1 MKSVKI
7 NIKLPSNNELQKE
20 IQQAVKLMEKYSLL
34 EMKIDTKSFT
44 KSLSSMS
51 NELAKLKTQL
61 SKFDVLDNL
70 SNSTKV
76 NDNTKAIKSQ
86 TEALK
91 EQIKVQEILKGG
103 TVLKTSQT
111 EQVNNGGT
119 KDLIKDY
126 QTIKLLSGE
135 IVQVMNTYDAKTKEI
150 VGTIITTTNEI
161 EKQRQAEEKIANTI
175 ANMQNKLS
183 QASTNGLIN
192 PSVIS
197 DLGNKLNSINT
208 DTSENEIKQL
218 QQAIN
223 NLSSSDKNIV
233 RLQNAIS
240 SMENSLKS
248 TRGKYGSLVNINDL
262 KKSTDEINRLKQ
274 LLGDLMN
281 GKVISS
287 SKLTSEIN
295 KGSNALKEMTT
306 NCKTSS
312 SAIKTA
318 SQDASDFGSAIQR
331 AFANTGIFLSTATAI
346 RSITNELKNAS
357 SYIIELDERLTN
369 IQMITGK
376 SSSSVEAIT
385 NDFKNLGKELHTT
398 NSELMAGAE
407 EILRAGYDLTTAKQM
422 MEASIIGAKI
432 SGQTT
437 ATVTEQ
443 LIAIKN
449 AFNLEGS
456 SMSNVIDIIS
466 KMDDTSATSFR
477 EIAEAIQR
485 TAYSAQQANTPLENL
500 VAYITTVS
508 EKTRRSAETIGES
521 FKSIYSRYS
530 NIKLGN
536 MDDEGK
542 SINDVETALARV
554 DIKLRDSVNSFRD
567 FDDVLLEFVEKYQKG
582 TMAQTDYLAVVNT
595 LAGTRQKETLMA
607 LVENFDAVKKHQDDM
622 TASIG
627 SAKSKF
633 DDVYSDSLDAKIN
646 DLKRSF
652 EGLYETLL
660 NSSSLGIGIEAMTS
674 VIDGISNVGNTLG
687 VLPTSIVSVVTAL
700 TLFNSKFRESSAVM
714 TSFIPGIS
722 SIQTNLKLFE
732 KDLTNQVS
740 TLKLNISSIKDY
752 VNSTDKMG
760 HPIANAGKELL
771 GLNTKL
777 ALTTAKLV
785 ATKVAS
791 VALSSVLSMGLSLAI
806 ATMVSAV
813 GKGVTSLANLG
824 KELKEFN
831 AEYSNL
837 GGDTGNFDYLLSR
850 YETLKGELNNLKQGT
865 QEYSDVES
873 NLKDIQEILVGV
885 YGDKIVMIENDTSA
899 KEINLEKT
907 KELNKEEQIL
917 AETRAKNVLDKNFV
931 KDTEDIDKTIEKYKE
946 AYKLLEDYNSKS
958 NTNILANLGDTGKID
973 ASFIETLKTG
983 GDLLPILTDNAEE
996 STEQLKA
1003 LYEATGVMALADKK
1017 WEEAHYKLGSA
1028 LGYTRDEIYNT
1039 QSEVEGLKD
1048 STGDDPLS
1056 GLKDSAEDA
1065 EASIKNLNDTLSGL
1079 KNTNEIIKQAIEE
1092 FTAYGELSEQTFDKI
1107 LSSGTP
1113 EMVTALQDANTF
1125 LETYNRLLVEGEE
1138 LEENQRQAII
1148 NKNNEILNLANTTA
1162 DVIDQNATN
1171 YNIDADNYAK
1181 ANESKIEN
1189 SILFTNKTIDE
1200 TANATTQNGKNYVTD
1215 QENFR
1220 GIMQGKLG
1228 IADDFANGAMSGIAT
1243 FVTNA
1248 GENYVRDSD
1257 NFVTQVNVKIEAMRR
1272 LQETLDTFASN
1283 KIEFG
1288 GGRGILKPTDTA
1300 LKDMGIIINKTGGGS
1315 YVNASKGGGYVGG
1328 SANRVNNGVG
1338 HGANSSNG
1346 SGLGSGS
1353 TAKEIE
1359 DLEDLTDRY
1368 YNYEDAIEDVNNALE
1383 ITKHL
1388 RENSYG
1394 IEKIK
1399 YMQKEIDLYKQQQK
1413 AIENYIN
1420 AYKKEQ
1426 QEIKNS
1432 IVSQGAKVDSNG
1444 NITNYNELLN
1454 SKRNWANSLS
1464 GSAKENAIDS
1474 VKDLEESLKR
1484 YTELTNNLI
1493 PSMEKEWQSLGSTI
1507 KSVYKEQAEVISK
1520 VEQDIYETIKYYAE
1534 RTTETKQKE
1543 LQKQIDLLNK
1553 SYDDEAEEE
1562 ALNKQRQTVTE
1573 LLNEMAK
1580 YESSVDAKG
1589 KAKYQQLLAEYE
1601 EQQAELNNMIKEAQ
1615 KEYMIAGIEEEKDKL
1630 DEELEDL
1637 LSPANMNKLIADAL
1651 SSGMVEIG
1659 GEVVDLSKA
1668 MSTMLQETTIGTQT
1682 LIQANNEWVNSLKE
1696 ATGLYSNISDINS
1709 KLGLTSIS
1717 GLSGRNV
1724 DNRAITIQ
1732 VSVPEVAGGV
1742 TGQDVANEIKKALKE
1757 YDNKF
1762 K

>member
-1 MKSVKI
+1 MK
-7 NIKLPSNNELQKE
+7 
-20 IQQAVKLMEKYSLL
+20 
-34 EMKIDTKSFT
+34 
-44 KSLSSMS
+44 
-51 NELAKLKTQL
+51 
-61 SKFDVLDNL
+61 
-70 SNSTKV
+70 
-76 NDNTKAIKSQ
+76 
-86 TEALK
+86 
-91 EQIKVQEILKGG
+91 
-103 TVLKTSQT
+103 
-111 EQVNNGGT
+111 
-119 KDLIKDY
+119 
-126 QTIKLLSGE
+126 
-135 IVQVMNTYDAKTKEI
+135 
-150 VGTIITTTNEI
+150 
-161 EKQRQAEEKIANTI
+161 
-175 ANMQNKLS
+175 
-183 QASTNGLIN
+183 
-192 PSVIS
+192 
-197 DLGNKLNSINT
+197 
-208 DTSENEIKQL
+208 
-218 QQAIN
+218 
-223 NLSSSDKNIV
+223 
-233 RLQNAIS
+233 
-240 SMENSLKS
+240 
-248 TRGKYGSLVNINDL
+248 
-262 KKSTDEINRLKQ
+262 
-274 LLGDLMN
+274 
-281 GKVISS
+281 
-287 SKLTSEIN
+287 
-295 KGSNALKEMTT
+295 
-306 NCKTSS
+306 
-312 SAIKTA
+312 
-318 SQDASDFGSAIQR
+318 
-331 AFANTGIFLSTATAI
+331 
-346 RSITNELKNAS
+346 
-357 SYIIELDERLTN
+357 
-369 IQMITGK
+369 
-376 SSSSVEAIT
+376 
-385 NDFKNLGKELHTT
+385 
-398 NSELMAGAE
+398 
-407 EILRAGYDLTTAKQM
+407 
-422 MEASIIGAKI
+422 
-432 SGQTT
+432 
-437 ATVTEQ
+437 VTEC
-443 LIAIKN
+443 K
-449 AFNLEGS
+449 
-456 SMSNVIDIIS
+456 
-466 KMDDTSATSFR
+466 

-627 SAKSKF
+627 SAKTKF

-660 NSSSLGIGIEAMTS
+660 NSSSLGIGIESITS

-687 VLPTSIVSVVTAL
+687 VLPTSIVAVVTAL
-700 TLFNSKFRESSAVM
+700 TLFNSKFRESSAVL
-714 TSFIPGIS
+714 TSFIPGIN

-732 KDLTNQVS
+732 KDLINQIS

-760 HPIANAGKELL
+760 PPIANAGKELL

-850 YETLKGELNNLKQGT
+850 YETLRGELKHLKQGT

-873 NLKDIQEILVGV
+873 NLKYIQETLVGV
-885 YGDKIVMIENDTSA
+885 YGDKIVMIENDTLA

-931 KDTEDIDKTIEKYKE
+931 KDTDDIDKTIEKYKE
-946 AYKLLEDYNSKS
+946 AYNLLEGYNDKS
-958 NTNILANLGDTGKID
+958 NTNILANLGDVGKID

-1003 LYEATGVMALADKK
+1003 LYEATGVMALEDKK

-1028 LGYTRDEIYNT
+1028 LGYTKDEIYKT
-1039 QSEVEGLKD
+1039 QKEVEGLEN
-1048 STGDDPLS
+1048 SISDDPLG
-1056 GLKDSAEDA
+1056 GLANSAEDA
-1065 EASIKNLNDTLSGL
+1065 TNSIKGLNDELSNL
-1079 KNTNEIIKQAIEE
+1079 KNSNEIIKQAIDE
-1092 FTAYGELSEQTFDKI
+1092 FNEYGGILTTETYDKI

-1113 EMVTALQDANTF
+1113 EMIAGLSDANTF
-1125 LETYNRLLVEGEE
+1125 LETYNRLLEEGVS
-1138 LEENQRQAII
+1138 LEEQKRQSIV
-1148 NKNNEILNLANTTA
+1148 NNALELVNEGNAVSSL
-1162 DVIDQNATN
+1162 VDQNAQN
-1171 YNIDADNYAK
+1171 YSIDSQNH
-1181 ANESKIEN
+1181 ANATESKIEN
-1189 SILFTNKTIDE
+1189 SILFTNKVIDGTAE
-1200 TANATTQNGKNYVTD
+1200 TTTKSGKNYSID

-1220 GIMQGKLG
+1220 GITQGKLG
-1228 IADDFANGAMSGIAT
+1228 IADDFVNGAMGGIAT

-1248 GENYVRDSD
+1248 GANYVTDSS
-1257 NFVTQVNVKIEAMRR
+1257 NFVDQVNVKIEAMRR

-1300 LKDMGIIINKTGGGS
+1300 LKDIGIIINKTGGGS

-1328 SANRVNNGVG
+1328 SANRVNSGVG

-1346 SGLGSGS
+1346 SGSGSGS

-1432 IVSQGAKVDSNG
+1432 IVSKGAKVDNNG

-1464 GSAKENAIDS
+1464 GSAKESAISS
-1474 VKDLEESLKR
+1474 VKELEESLKR

-1534 RTTETKQKE
+1534 KSTETKQKE

-1589 KAKYQQLLAEYE
+1589 KLKYQQLLAEYE

-1615 KEYMIAGIEEEKDKL
+1615 KESMIAGIEEEKDKL

-1682 LIQANNEWVNSLKE
+1682 LIQANNELVNSLKE
-1696 ATGLYSNISDINS
+1696 STGLYSNTADINS
-1709 KLGLTSIS
+1709 KLGLTSVS
-1717 GLSGRNV
+1717 GLSGRNI

>member
-1 MKSVKI
+1 MK
-7 NIKLPSNNELQKE
+7 
-20 IQQAVKLMEKYSLL
+20 
-34 EMKIDTKSFT
+34 
-44 KSLSSMS
+44 
-51 NELAKLKTQL
+51 
-61 SKFDVLDNL
+61 
-70 SNSTKV
+70 
-76 NDNTKAIKSQ
+76 
-86 TEALK
+86 
-91 EQIKVQEILKGG
+91 
-103 TVLKTSQT
+103 
-111 EQVNNGGT
+111 
-119 KDLIKDY
+119 
-126 QTIKLLSGE
+126 
-135 IVQVMNTYDAKTKEI
+135 
-150 VGTIITTTNEI
+150 
-161 EKQRQAEEKIANTI
+161 
-175 ANMQNKLS
+175 
-183 QASTNGLIN
+183 
-192 PSVIS
+192 
-197 DLGNKLNSINT
+197 
-208 DTSENEIKQL
+208 
-218 QQAIN
+218 
-223 NLSSSDKNIV
+223 
-233 RLQNAIS
+233 
-240 SMENSLKS
+240 
-248 TRGKYGSLVNINDL
+248 
-262 KKSTDEINRLKQ
+262 
-274 LLGDLMN
+274 
-281 GKVISS
+281 
-287 SKLTSEIN
+287 
-295 KGSNALKEMTT
+295 
-306 NCKTSS
+306 
-312 SAIKTA
+312 
-318 SQDASDFGSAIQR
+318 
-331 AFANTGIFLSTATAI
+331 
-346 RSITNELKNAS
+346 
-357 SYIIELDERLTN
+357 
-369 IQMITGK
+369 
-376 SSSSVEAIT
+376 
-385 NDFKNLGKELHTT
+385 
-398 NSELMAGAE
+398 
-407 EILRAGYDLTTAKQM
+407 
-422 MEASIIGAKI
+422 
-432 SGQTT
+432 
-437 ATVTEQ
+437 VTEC
-443 LIAIKN
+443 K
-449 AFNLEGS
+449 
-456 SMSNVIDIIS
+456 
-466 KMDDTSATSFR
+466 

-760 HPIANAGKELL
+760 PPIANAGKELL

-873 NLKDIQEILVGV
+873 NLKDIQETLVGV

-946 AYKLLEDYNSKS
+946 VYKLLEDYNSKS

-1056 GLKDSAEDA
+1056 GLTNSAEEA
-1065 EASIKNLNDTLSGL
+1065 ETAIKNLNDTLSGL
-1079 KNTNEIIKQAIEE
+1079 KDTNKIIQQAIDE
-1092 FTAYGELSEQTFDKI
+1092 FNEYGGILTTETYDKI
-1107 LSSGTP
+1107 LSNGTP
-1113 EMVTALQDANTF
+1113 EMVVALQDANSF
-1125 LETYNRLLVEGEE
+1125 LETYNRLLAEGQE
-1138 LEENQRQAII
+1138 LEEAQRQAII
-1148 NKNNEILNLANTTA
+1148 DKSNEIVNEGNVVA
-1162 DVIDQNATN
+1162 DVTTQNAKNYGIDSDNHANSTN
-1171 YNIDADNYAK
+1171 AK
-1181 ANESKIEN
+1181 LEN
-1189 SILFTNKTIDE
+1189 SILFRNESSKNVADM
-1200 TANATTQNGKNYVTD
+1200 TTDNGKNYTID
-1215 QENFR
+1215 GDNFR
-1220 GIMQGKLG
+1220 GIIKDKLG
-1228 IADDFANGAMSGIAT
+1228 VSDDFVNGAMDGVAT
-1243 FVTNA
+1243 MVTTN
-1248 GENYVRDSD
+1248 GRNYLTDSQ
-1257 NFVTQVNVKIEAMRR
+1257 NFVDQTNVKIEAMRR
-1272 LQETLDTFASN
+1272 LEETLNSFATN

-1288 GGRGILKPTDTA
+1288 GGRGILNPSNTA
-1300 LKDMGIIINKTGGGS
+1300 LNDMGITISKSGGGTFVQAT
-1315 YVNASKGGGYVGG
+1315 YGKGVSNGV
-1328 SANRVNNGVG
+1328 SNRVNSGVG
-1338 HGANSSNG
+1338 HGTSGTSNG
-1346 SGLGSGS
+1346 GSTSGSGS

-1359 DLEDLTDRY
+1359 D
-1368 YNYEDAIEDVNNALE
+1368 
-1383 ITKHL
+1383 
-1388 RENSYG
+1388 
-1394 IEKIK
+1394 
-1399 YMQKEIDLYKQQQK
+1399 KQ
-1413 AIENYIN
+1413 
-1420 AYKKEQ
+1420 
-1426 QEIKNS
+1426 
-1432 IVSQGAKVDSNG
+1432 
-1444 NITNYNELLN
+1444 LCP
-1454 SKRNWANSLS
+1454 R
-1464 GSAKENAIDS
+1464 
-1474 VKDLEESLKR
+1474 
-1484 YTELTNNLI
+1484 
-1493 PSMEKEWQSLGSTI
+1493 
-1507 KSVYKEQAEVISK
+1507 
-1520 VEQDIYETIKYYAE
+1520 
-1534 RTTETKQKE
+1534 
-1543 LQKQIDLLNK
+1543 
-1553 SYDDEAEEE
+1553 
-1562 ALNKQRQTVTE
+1562 
-1573 LLNEMAK
+1573 
-1580 YESSVDAKG
+1580 
-1589 KAKYQQLLAEYE
+1589 
-1601 EQQAELNNMIKEAQ
+1601 
-1615 KEYMIAGIEEEKDKL
+1615 
-1630 DEELEDL
+1630 
-1637 LSPANMNKLIADAL
+1637 
-1651 SSGMVEIG
+1651 
-1659 GEVVDLSKA
+1659 
-1668 MSTMLQETTIGTQT
+1668 
-1682 LIQANNEWVNSLKE
+1682 
-1696 ATGLYSNISDINS
+1696 
-1709 KLGLTSIS
+1709 
-1717 GLSGRNV
+1717 
-1724 DNRAITIQ
+1724 
-1732 VSVPEVAGGV
+1732 
-1742 TGQDVANEIKKALKE
+1742 
-1757 YDNKF
+1757 
-1762 K
+1762 

>member
-1 MKSVKI
+1 MKAVKI

-51 NELAKLKTQL
+51 SELTKLKTQL
-61 SKFDVLDNL
+61 SKFNILDNL
-70 SNSTKV
+70 SDSIKV
-76 NDNTKAIKSQ
+76 NDNTKTIKSQ

-91 EQIKVQEILKGG
+91 EQIKIQELLSGG
-103 TVLKTSQT
+103 TILKTSKS
-111 EQVNNGGT
+111 EVLNSNGT

-126 QTIKLLSGE
+126 QTIKLLTGE
-135 IVQVMNTYDAKTKEI
+135 IVQVVNTYDAKTKEI
-150 VGTIITTTNEI
+150 VGTVISTTNEI
-161 EKQRQAEEKIANTI
+161 EKQRQAEEKIINTVVS
-175 ANMQNKLS
+175 MQSKLNT
-183 QASTNGLIN
+183 ASSNNLIS

-197 DLGNKLNSINT
+197 DLQSRLNSINT
-208 DTSENEIKQL
+208 NSAENEVKQL

-223 NLSSSDKNIV
+223 NLSSGDRNIV

-240 SMENSLKS
+240 SMENNLKS
-248 TRGKYGSLVNINDL
+248 IRGKYGSLVDIDDV
-262 KKSTDEINRLKQ
+262 KKSTDEINKLRQ
-274 LLGDLMN
+274 LLNEIMN
-281 GKVISS
+281 GKVINSS
-287 SKLTSEIN
+287 QLTSEIN
-295 KGSNALKEMTT
+295 KSSNALKEMAI

-357 SYIIELDERLTN
+357 NYIIELDERLTN
-369 IQMITGK
+369 IQMITGE
-376 SSSSVEAIT
+376 SSSSVKMIT
-385 NDFKNLGKELHTT
+385 NDFKDLGKELHTT

-407 EILRAGYDLTTAKQM
+407 EVLRAGYDLTTAKQM
-422 MEASIIGAKI
+422 MEASVIGAKI

-449 AFNLEGS
+449 AFALEGS

-627 SAKSKF
+627 SAKTKF

-660 NSSSLGIGIEAMTS
+660 NSSSLGIGIESITS
-674 VIDGISNVGNTLG
+674 VIDVISNVGNTLG
-687 VLPTSIVSVVTAL
+687 GLPTSIVAVTTAL
-700 TLFNSKFRESSAVM
+700 TLFNSKFRESSAVL
-714 TSFIPGIS
+714 TSFIPGIN

-732 KDLTNQVS
+732 KDLINQIS

-760 HPIANAGKELL
+760 PPIANAGKELL

-813 GKGVTSLANLG
+813 GKGITSLANLG

-873 NLKDIQEILVGV
+873 NLKDIQETLVGV

-946 AYKLLEDYNSKS
+946 VYKLLEDYNSKS

-1056 GLKDSAEDA
+1056 GLTNSAEEA
-1065 EASIKNLNDTLSGL
+1065 ETAIKNLNDTLSGL
-1079 KNTNEIIKQAIEE
+1079 KDTNKIIQQAIDE
-1092 FTAYGELSEQTFDKI
+1092 FNEYGELTEDTYDKI
-1107 LSSGTP
+1107 LSNGTP
-1113 EMVTALQDANTF
+1113 EMVVALQDANSF
-1125 LETYNRLLVEGEE
+1125 LETYNRLLAEGQE
-1138 LEENQRQAII
+1138 LEEAQRQAII
-1148 NKNNEILNLANTTA
+1148 
-1162 DVIDQNATN
+1162 D
-1171 YNIDADNYAK
+1171 K
-1181 ANESKIEN
+1181 ANEIVNEGNIIADITTQNAKNYGIDTDNHANSTNAKLEN
-1189 SILFTNKTIDE
+1189 SILFRNESSKNVADM
-1200 TANATTQNGKNYVTD
+1200 TTDNGKNYTID
-1215 QENFR
+1215 GDNFR
-1220 GIMQGKLG
+1220 GIIKDKLG
-1228 IADDFANGAMSGIAT
+1228 VSDDFVNGAMDGVAT
-1243 FVTNA
+1243 MVTTN
-1248 GENYVRDSD
+1248 GRNYLTDSQ
-1257 NFVTQVNVKIEAMRR
+1257 NFVDQTNVKIEAMRR
-1272 LQETLDTFASN
+1272 LEETLNSFATN

-1288 GGRGILKPTDTA
+1288 GGRGILNPSNTA
-1300 LKDMGIIINKTGGGS
+1300 LNDMGITISKSGGGTFVQAT
-1315 YVNASKGGGYVGG
+1315 YGKGVSNGV
-1328 SANRVNNGVG
+1328 SNRVNSGVG
-1338 HGANSSNG
+1338 HGASGTSNG
-1346 SGLGSGS
+1346 SSGSGS
-1353 TAKEIE
+1353 SSSSTEKEIE
-1359 DLEDLTDRY
+1359 D
-1368 YNYEDAIEDVNNALE
+1368 
-1383 ITKHL
+1383 
-1388 RENSYG
+1388 
-1394 IEKIK
+1394 
-1399 YMQKEIDLYKQQQK
+1399 KQ
-1413 AIENYIN
+1413 
-1420 AYKKEQ
+1420 
-1426 QEIKNS
+1426 
-1432 IVSQGAKVDSNG
+1432 
-1444 NITNYNELLN
+1444 LCP
-1454 SKRNWANSLS
+1454 R
-1464 GSAKENAIDS
+1464 
-1474 VKDLEESLKR
+1474 
-1484 YTELTNNLI
+1484 
-1493 PSMEKEWQSLGSTI
+1493 
-1507 KSVYKEQAEVISK
+1507 
-1520 VEQDIYETIKYYAE
+1520 
-1534 RTTETKQKE
+1534 
-1543 LQKQIDLLNK
+1543 
-1553 SYDDEAEEE
+1553 
-1562 ALNKQRQTVTE
+1562 
-1573 LLNEMAK
+1573 
-1580 YESSVDAKG
+1580 
-1589 KAKYQQLLAEYE
+1589 
-1601 EQQAELNNMIKEAQ
+1601 
-1615 KEYMIAGIEEEKDKL
+1615 
-1630 DEELEDL
+1630 
-1637 LSPANMNKLIADAL
+1637 
-1651 SSGMVEIG
+1651 
-1659 GEVVDLSKA
+1659 
-1668 MSTMLQETTIGTQT
+1668 
-1682 LIQANNEWVNSLKE
+1682 
-1696 ATGLYSNISDINS
+1696 
-1709 KLGLTSIS
+1709 
-1717 GLSGRNV
+1717 
-1724 DNRAITIQ
+1724 
-1732 VSVPEVAGGV
+1732 
-1742 TGQDVANEIKKALKE
+1742 
-1757 YDNKF
+1757 
-1762 K
+1762 